1 MAEIRKRRG
10 LRAVSLAAA
19 SALLL
24 AACGSSASPSASPSS
39 SSTGA
44 SGGATAPGV
53 TANSIVLGTT
63 TPLTGPAA
71 PGYSEIAPAVNAVFK
86 MVNARGGINGR
97 QIHYLIENDQY
108 DPALTATLTRKLV
121 LQDNIFADVGPL
133 GTPTTLAV
141 APFLKSEGVPNL
153 FVESGCACWSS
164 PSLPQT
170 FGWQPNYIIEGKIL
184 GHYITTHLTGAKVG
198 YLYQNDEF
206 GQDGV
211 KGLNQE
217 IAASA
222 VVSQQSYSVTNLAAG
237 LGNQMAALKSAGATV
252 VAAYTIPA
260 ATALAMLAAAEIG
273 YHPQWVV
280 SSVGSDVPTLSG
292 LLSSFSKGK
301 AGAALLNGMVSNTY
315 LPTFTSASPWIPLI
329 KQILATYDGGAQ
341 LNGNTE
347 YGVALGITTVELIGA
362 TGKDLTRPR
371 LIQTLEMAGASLP
384 TPGLVPLSYSMSDHY
399 GYQGSQIEKVV
410 NGVAQPL
417 GSVYETTNT
426 GPITVYTGAPMAP
439 PAGL

>member
-1 MAEIRKRRG
+1 M
-10 LRAVSLAAA
+10 
-19 SALLL
+19 
-24 AACGSSASPSASPSS
+24 
-39 SSTGA
+39 T
-44 SGGATAPGV
+44 AT
-53 TANSIVLGTT
+53 SITLGTT

-86 MVNARGGINGR
+86 MVNAKGGINGR
-97 QIHYLIENDQY
+97 KIKYIIENDQY

-133 GTPTTLAV
+133 GTPTTLAA
-141 APFLKSEGVPNL
+141 APFLNTEGVPSL

-184 GHYITTHLTGAKVG
+184 GHYIATSLAGAKVG

-211 KGLNQE
+211 KGLDQE
-217 IAASA
+217 VPASA
-222 VVSQQSYSVTNLAAG
+222 VVSRQSYSVTTLSAG
-237 LGNQMAALKSAGATV
+237 LANQVAALKAAGATV
-252 VAAYTIPA
+252 VALYTIPA

-280 SSVGSDVPTLSG
+280 TSVGSDVPTLSG

-315 LPTFTSASPWIPLI
+315 LPTFTSSSPWIQVI

-347 YGVALGITTVELIGA
+347 YGVSLGITTVELLGA
-362 TGKDLTRPR
+362 TGKDLTRAR
-371 LIQTLEMAGASLP
+371 LVSTLETVGSSLP
-384 TPGLVPLSYSMSDHY
+384 TPGLVPLSYSKTDHY
-399 GYQGSQIEKVV
+399 GYQGSQLERVI
-410 NGVAQPL
+410 NGVAQPF
-417 GSVYETTNT
+417 GSIYTTTNT
-426 GPITVYTGAPMAP
+426 GPLTVYTGTPTVP